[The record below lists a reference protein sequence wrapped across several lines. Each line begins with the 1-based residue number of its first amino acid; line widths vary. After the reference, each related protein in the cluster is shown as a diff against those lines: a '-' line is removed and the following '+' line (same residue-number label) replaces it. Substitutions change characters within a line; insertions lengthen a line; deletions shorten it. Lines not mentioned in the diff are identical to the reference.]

1 MSKPKYA
8 ESILKPFRAMATAT
22 AHLPHTET
30 LIARPAPDRQGGRRL
45 IELTVG
51 ELRELIEWA
60 EGQRP

>member
-1 MSKPKYA
+1 
-8 ESILKPFRAMATAT
+8 MAAAT

-51 ELRELIEWA
+51 ELRQLVAWA
-60 EGQRP
+60 EEQRS

>member
-1 MSKPKYA
+1 
-8 ESILKPFRAMATAT
+8 MAAAT

-51 ELRELIEWA
+51 ELRQLVAWA
-60 EGQRP
+60 DGQRP